1 VRARIRNVARGTTFL
16 SLLTLL
22 ARLEPRGPAHS
33 NTGDAHALVNLD
45 LARERL
51 RAGQC
56 YRCGGEVADGLA
68 RLGSILCHDCR
79 DASPL
84 PSR

>member
-1 VRARIRNVARGTTFL
+1 M
-16 SLLTLL
+16 LL
-22 ARLEPRGPAHS
+22 ARIEPSWGPGGS
-33 NTGDAHALVNLD
+33 ETGDRNTLVNLD

-79 DASPL
+79 DESPL
-84 PSR
+84 PTR

>member
-1 VRARIRNVARGTTFL
+1 VARGTTLL
-16 SLLTLL
+16 SLMTLL
-22 ARLEPRGPAHS
+22 ARLEPSRG
-33 NTGDAHALVNLD
+33 HARSDVADGTTLVNLE

-79 DASPL
+79 DSSLL
-84 PSR
+84 PAR

>member
-1 VRARIRNVARGTTFL
+1 VPRDTTFL

-22 ARLEPRGPAHS
+22 GLEPARGRVGSSTADGHTPV
-33 NTGDAHALVNLD
+33 DLD

-68 RLGSILCHDCR
+68 RVGSILCHDCR
-79 DASPL
+79 DASLRPA
-84 PSR
+84 R